1 MPLPKLLSIPGV
13 TFLCFQLPASAEL
26 VVSTLCLAVIPLSFP
41 WNQPKHWI
49 QPLITFHSIKLYYM
63 MQLCEVDVCWQF
75 DDKEGYIARP

>member
-49 QPLITFHSIKLYYM
+49 QPLITFHVHWLIEEFAEEDFLFCKTKGV
-63 MQLCEVDVCWQF
+63 QVPVT
-75 DDKEGYIARP
+75 